1 MLAKEIM
8 TKDVLIVREDTT
20 IDEVCKLFVDKNIS
34 GVPVVNQYDKLV
46 GVISEGDLVYKQKPV
61 KPPMFINLFDG
72 IFPVDRREF
81 QEDMKRIA
89 AYKVGDLMSK
99 PPIYAYEDTPLSDIA
114 TLIVERKVNRVPIVN
129 EVQEVVGIITRHDL
143 VRGMVMEKEEKHSG
157 A

>member
-1 MLAKEIM
+1 M
-8 TKDVLIVREDTT
+8 
-20 IDEVCKLFVDKNIS
+20 
-34 GVPVVNQYDKLV
+34 NQYDKLV

-89 AYKVGDLMSK
+89 AYKVGDLMSN

-143 VRGMVMEKEEKHSG
+143 VRGMVMEKEEKHSE

>member
-129 EVQEVVGIITRHDL
+129 EVQEVVGIITRHD
-143 VRGMVMEKEEKHSG
+143 
-157 A
+157 

>member
-20 IDEVCKLFVDKNIS
+20 IDEVCQLFVDKNIS

-114 TLIVERKVNRVPIVN
+114 
-129 EVQEVVGIITRHDL
+129 
-143 VRGMVMEKEEKHSG
+143 

>member
-1 MLAKEIM
+1 
-8 TKDVLIVREDTT
+8 
-20 IDEVCKLFVDKNIS
+20 
-34 GVPVVNQYDKLV
+34 
-46 GVISEGDLVYKQKPV
+46 
-61 KPPMFINLFDG
+61 
-72 IFPVDRREF
+72 
-81 QEDMKRIA
+81 MKRIA

-143 VRGMVMEKEEKHSG
+143 VRGMVMEKEEKHSE

>member
-61 KPPMFINLFDG
+61 KPADVYQF
-72 IFPVDRREF
+72 V
-81 QEDMKRIA
+81 
-89 AYKVGDLMSK
+89 
-99 PPIYAYEDTPLSDIA
+99 
-114 TLIVERKVNRVPIVN
+114 
-129 EVQEVVGIITRHDL
+129 
-143 VRGMVMEKEEKHSG
+143 
-157 A
+157 

>member
-20 IDEVCKLFVDKNIS
+20 IDEVCQLFVDKNIS

-72 IFPVDRREF
+72 LFPVDRREF

-143 VRGMVMEKEEKHSG
+143 VRGMVMEKEEKHSE